1 MFTFNMAV
9 TTVPEVAERGAG
21 APPRT
26 PRGGRATRTVSL
38 DDRYDATEGTVL
50 LSGMEAVVR
59 LLLTQR
65 RLDRLRHL
73 STALFVSGYE
83 GSPLGGLDQQLQRA
97 HDLLAGAEIVFS
109 PGLNEELAATAVGGT
124 QLVGEL
130 DGRRVDG
137 VVGFWYGKNPGLDR
151 AADAIRHANMSGTPP
166 LGGAV
171 ALVGDDP
178 LCKSSTLPSSCELT
192 ARALGVPVLTPA
204 SVADVLTLGLHAVA
218 LSRHTGLWS
227 AMKIVADIA
236 DASATITLPALG
248 ELGIPLPDQ
257 TRPWHPRTLLG
268 PGALEVEEDLFGER
282 IPRVHAYA
290 ELAGLNRITSEPSRP
305 RLAVLASG
313 TAYAATL
320 RALSDLG
327 LGASARDD
335 LGLRLVKIDLP
346 WPLSPPALRAMA
358 DRVHEVLVVE
368 DKAPV
373 VEEQLAAA
381 LYRQPRQ
388 PLIYGKGADGGPSLI
403 PRHGAV
409 TPVLVAKALSH
420 LWRDEPLPPPV
431 RAAVDRHN
439 RKAPIRIELA
449 SATPP
454 SATPPPATPP
464 SATPPPRTPYFC
476 SGCPHNISTRA
487 DDDQLVGLGIGCH
500 IMAALDDHGR
510 GHQLGMTQ
518 MGGEGAQWIGMS
530 PFTTDRHYAQN
541 LGDGTFFHSGSL
553 AVRSAVAAGVTMT
566 FKILYND
573 AVAMTGGQTPVG
585 RVGVP
590 DLTHWLALEGVK
602 KVIVTTP
609 DPGELAHAG
618 LHAAATVVHRDQT
631 ADAQRELARTEG
643 VTALIH
649 HDPCAAEERRLRNR
663 GQRPALTESVWINSR
678 VCEGCGDCAEQST
691 CMSLVHVETD
701 FGTKMAVHQGSCNLD
716 RSCVRG
722 ECPSFV
728 IARHGSGRAGH
739 PPRTYPTPPA
749 ALPDPPDRRWSGT
762 TVIHMPGIGGTGV
775 VTASRIIAMSAH
787 LAGLQAATIDQT
799 GLAQK
804 GGPVTSD
811 VRISSAPI
819 TGAVHASPGGAD
831 LLLGFDLLGAAGDE
845 ALAVASP
852 EHTVAVLN
860 VGQVPTASMLRHQDA
875 PYPLAAGLR
884 ARVARSTRSGDM
896 VCVDAQA
903 IAERL
908 TGDHLAAN
916 LVLVGAAFQAGLLP
930 FGDRE
935 LDEAIRLN
943 GVDVPA
949 SLAAIAW
956 GRAAVARPDAVADAL
971 AGPEGAPRRVS
982 ERELPPDLEPDA
994 AWPTPLRQV
1003 VRLRVAEL
1011 IDFQSARVARAY
1023 LARVR
1028 DVAERERTA
1037 TLDPAW
1043 PVTET
1048 FARGLYALVAIKDE
1062 YEVARLHLL
1071 DEEQGAFS
1079 RAFPGARRAYLLRP
1093 PLLAHIGLR
1102 RKITLVRTARPAFR
1116 VLRAGRRLRGTPFDV
1131 FGWTAERR
1139 AGRQFLADYL
1149 AWVAIAVDHLSPAS
1163 ADAVRALVGVG
1174 TQVHGYAHVRRD
1186 SIARVRAEAEELI
1199 RQLTGPEGQRLESY
1213 PIAG

>member
-1 MFTFNMAV
+1 M
-9 TTVPEVAERGAG
+9 
-21 APPRT
+21 
-26 PRGGRATRTVSL
+26 SL
-38 DDRYDATEGTVL
+38 DDRYEATEGTVL

-73 STALFVSGYE
+73 SSALFVSGYE

-97 HDLLAGAEIVFS
+97 HDLLAGAGIVFS

-130 DGRRVDG
+130 EGRQVDG

-204 SVADVLTLGLHAVA
+204 SVADVITLGLHAVA

-236 DASATITLPALG
+236 DASATITLPALV

-268 PGALEVEEDLFGER
+268 PGALEVEEDLFAER

-290 ELAGLNRITSEPSRP
+290 ELAGLNRTTNEPSRP

-327 LGASARDD
+327 LSAADRDA

-388 PLIYGKGADGGPSLI
+388 PLIYGKGADGGQPSI

-409 TPVLVAKALSH
+409 TPELVAKALSH
-420 LWRDEPLPPPV
+420 LWRDEPLPPHI
-431 RAAVDRHN
+431 RGAVDRHN

-449 SATPP
+449 SA
-454 SATPPPATPP
+454 A
-464 SATPPPRTPYFC
+464 PPPRTPYFC

-590 DLTHWLALEGVK
+590 ELTHWLALEGVK
-602 KVIVTTP
+602 KIIVTTP
-609 DPGELAHAG
+609 DPGQLAHAS
-618 LHAAATVVHRDQT
+618 LHATATVVHRDET

-663 GQRPALTESVWINSR
+663 GLRPALTESVWINSR

-716 RSCVRG
+716 RSCARG

-728 IARHGSGRAGH
+728 IARHGSGRAVH
-739 PPRTYPTPPA
+739 PPPTYPTPPA

-762 TVIHMPGIGGTGV
+762 TVIRMPGIGGTGV

-787 LAGLQAATIDQT
+787 LAGLQAASIDQT

-811 VRISSAPI
+811 LRISPTPI
-819 TGAVHASPGGAD
+819 TGDVHASPGGAD

-860 VGQVPTASMLRHQDA
+860 MGQVPTASMLRHQDA
-875 PYPLAAGLR
+875 TYPLAAGLR

-896 VCVDAQA
+896 VCVDAHA

-916 LVLVGAAFQAGLLP
+916 LVLVGSAFQAGLLP
-930 FGDRE
+930 FGARE
-935 LDEAIRLN
+935 LEEAVRLN

-956 GRAAVARPDAVADAL
+956 GRAAVARPDVVADAL
-971 AGPEGAPRRVS
+971 AGPEAAPRRVS
-982 ERELPPDLEPDA
+982 ERGLPADLEPDA
-994 AWPTPLRQV
+994 AWPAPLRQV

-1011 IDFQSARVARAY
+1011 VDFQSARVARAY

-1028 DVAERERTA
+1028 EVAERERRA

-1071 DEEQGAFS
+1071 DEEQEAFS

-1093 PLLAHIGLR
+1093 PLLASIGLR

-1116 VLRAGRRLRGTPFDV
+1116 LLRAGRRLRGTPFDV

-1139 AGRQFLADYL
+1139 AERQFVADYL
-1149 AWVAIAVDHLSPAS
+1149 AWVAIGVDHLSPAT

-1186 SIARVRAEAEELI
+1186 SIAQVRAEAEELI
-1199 RQLTGPEGQRLESY
+1199 RRLTVAAEERPESY